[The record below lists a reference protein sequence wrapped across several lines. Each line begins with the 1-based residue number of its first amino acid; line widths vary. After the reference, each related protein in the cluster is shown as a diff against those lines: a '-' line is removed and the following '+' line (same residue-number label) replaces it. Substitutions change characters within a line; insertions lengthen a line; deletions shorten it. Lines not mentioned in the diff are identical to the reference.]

1 MRHLVKHVTRYRY
14 AAPVSYSIQ
23 TLRLTPRLDDH
34 QRALRWH
41 IQAPGDIQA
50 QVDAYGNVAHT
61 LILNRRHHEVEI
73 QVTGQVE
80 IEPRAQGHVGQEDHR
95 LPVHVYCVPT
105 ALTHGDDAVR
115 GFSGRVLP
123 RGLSTPEDALSL
135 AEAICDRVVYAPDD
149 ETAGGEPSGAAQ
161 VLALG
166 RGGSRDQAHLFLAC
180 ARACGTPARYVSGY
194 LYTQDDQAVAHAW
207 ADIWLPEPGWVSVD
221 VTHRRFA
228 SDRHCRLAV
237 ARDHDSASPV
247 RWLHGQG
254 ADMSTQISVTMQAGA

>member
-1 MRHLVKHVTRYRY
+1 MKHLVKHVTRYRY

-23 TLRLTPRLDDH
+23 TLRLTPRLDEH
-34 QRALRWH
+34 QRALRWQIH
-41 IQAPGDIQA
+41 APGDIQA

-61 LILNRRHHEVEI
+61 LILNRRHSEVEI

-80 IEPRAQGHVGQEDHR
+80 IEPLSQGHVGPQDNR

-105 ALTHGDDAVR
+105 ALTQGDDAVR

-123 RGLSTPEDALSL
+123 RGLATPEDALSL
-135 AEAICDRVVYAPDD
+135 AEAICDRVIFAADAADDAP
-149 ETAGGEPSGAAQ
+149 GAAQ

-194 LYTQDDQAVAHAW
+194 LYTREDQAVAHAW
-207 ADIWLPEPGWVSVD
+207 ADIWLPELGWISVD

-228 SDRHCRLAV
+228 SDSHCRLAV

-254 ADMSTQISVTMQAGA
+254 AGMSTQISVQMQGA

>member
-95 LPVHVYCVPT
+95 L
-105 ALTHGDDAVR
+105 
-115 GFSGRVLP
+115 
-123 RGLSTPEDALSL
+123 SL
-135 AEAICDRVVYAPDD
+135 I
-149 ETAGGEPSGAAQ
+149 
-161 VLALG
+161 
-166 RGGSRDQAHLFLAC
+166 H
-180 ARACGTPARYVSGY
+180 
-194 LYTQDDQAVAHAW
+194 
-207 ADIWLPEPGWVSVD
+207 I
-221 VTHRRFA
+221 
-228 SDRHCRLAV
+228 
-237 ARDHDSASPV
+237 
-247 RWLHGQG
+247 
-254 ADMSTQISVTMQAGA
+254 